1 MRPMIHIS
9 ELYGID
15 IYGENGKYVGKVND
29 VILNLEKGKVVRI
42 TTEPLRFVS
51 KAKAKSVLKEKSI
64 LYRNVRTVGDI
75 LIVGKGQ
82 NIAPTDGEV
91 KAELQKRRTAGRSL
105 LGRVR

>member
-1 MRPMIHIS
+1 MIHIS

-15 IYGENGKYVGKVND
+15 IYGDDGKYVGKVND
-29 VILNLEKGKVVRI
+29 VILNLEKGKIVRI

-51 KAKAKSVLKEKSI
+51 KLKAKTVLKEKSI

-75 LIVGKGQ
+75 LIVGKGKG
-82 NIAPTDGEV
+82 IVPTEDEV
-91 KAELQKRRTAGRSL
+91 EAEFPKAVPGRSL